1 LIQRLLGH
9 EMLKANGVAL
19 IAANALKLGQ
29 KLGQAK
35 KLQSGFEAFAPAD
48 PLSARQDLRGLR
60 ERAIGLARFHGPV
73 RRPVPQTARPLAGRE
88 S

>member
-19 IAANALKLGQ
+19 IAA
-29 KLGQAK
+29 
-35 KLQSGFEAFAPAD
+35 SAPQHFREDKAR
-48 PLSARQDLRGLR
+48 SA
-60 ERAIGLARFHGPV
+60 
-73 RRPVPQTARPLAGRE
+73 